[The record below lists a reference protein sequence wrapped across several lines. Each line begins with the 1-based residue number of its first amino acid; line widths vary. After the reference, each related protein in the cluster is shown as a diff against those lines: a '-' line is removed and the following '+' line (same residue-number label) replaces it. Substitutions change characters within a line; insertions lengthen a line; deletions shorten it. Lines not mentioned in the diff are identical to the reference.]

1 MMTSMYKKTSTPNRP
16 ADPGQ
21 ISSNDIFVI
30 DRTGETHVQ
39 SSVNRTSNLLNFSK
53 IQTEIL
59 TEKNQTATNN
69 SADVVIVDDDDDL
82 VLCDDVMDIALES
95 SRASS
100 VMNENVQES
109 DQQSLA
115 SSFVNDKSKN
125 KRPLKVILHYFV
137 LLYCCMMCSMLV
149 INLKLIFLM
158 P

>member
-21 ISSNDIFVI
+21 ISSSDIFVI

-59 TEKNQTATNN
+59 TEKNQATTNN

-109 DQQSLA
+109 DQQS
-115 SSFVNDKSKN
+115 FVNDKSKN
-125 KRPLKVILHYFV
+125 KRPLKVILHNFA

>member
-59 TEKNQTATNN
+59 TEKNQTTTNN

-100 VMNENVQES
+100 VMNENVPES
-109 DQQSLA
+109 DQQ
-115 SSFVNDKSKN
+115 SFVNDKSKN